1 MQSQDETMLRSSD
14 ILSYV
19 KPILVF
25 WNGTS
30 ALWSGLDRDRPL
42 AGEIHKV
49 TDYLLLTADLS
60 IVESLKAC
68 KNNNTRFVTLY
79 D

>member
-1 MQSQDETMLRSSD
+1 M
-14 ILSYV
+14 

-30 ALWSGLDRDRPL
+30 ALWLGLGRDRPL
-42 AGEIHKV
+42 AGQIHKV
-49 TDYLLLTADLS
+49 TDCRLLTADLS
-60 IVESLKAC
+60 IVESFKAY

>member
-25 WNGTS
+25 WNSTS
-30 ALWSGLDRDRPL
+30 ALWLGLDRDRPL

-49 TDYLLLTADLS
+49 TECRLLTADLS
-60 IVESLKAC
+60 IVESFKAY